1 VDVGNE
7 APEAGQDLRGA
18 LVEAFKQQKEAAAPV
33 EKVELTPEQPE
44 KTAAER
50 ARDEAGRFVKKD
62 EHAAPVQTKAPDEIK
77 QTPAKAEVTEEV
89 KPAEK
94 RIPAP
99 PNGWSPD
106 AKAHWHEL
114 PPKVMEAIAQREQD
128 LGRAAGKMDE
138 ERALGREIDKVFA
151 PYKALLAA
159 ENTNPVLATQAL
171 LNTAYILRQ
180 GSPEQKKQAVMA
192 VCQQHG
198 IDLGISAGTTGAA
211 QVSPELAELRQEVS
225 QLRSMLSQGEM
236 QTRSAAQ
243 AQLQQEIDAFE
254 ADPAHVHYQEVK
266 QDMVAL
272 LSAGRAQD
280 LKTAYDMA
288 CWARP
293 DVRTSILAQQRAEDE
308 QKRRESE
315 RVRAEDAKRKAVSV
329 TGAPGITTGV
339 SSGNRTLRQE
349 LEANMA
355 ALRGSV

>member
-1 VDVGNE
+1 MDVGNE

-33 EKVELTPEQPE
+33 EKVEAAPEPE

-77 QTPAKAEVTEEV
+77 QAPVKTEVTEEV

-99 PNGWSPD
+99 PNGWTPE
-106 AKAHWHEL
+106 AKARWHEL
-114 PPKVMEAIAQREQD
+114 PQEVMAAIAQREQD

-225 QLRSMLSQGEM
+225 QLRSMLSSQGE
-236 QTRSAAQ
+236 QSRSAAQ
-243 AQLQQEIDAFE
+243 AQVQAEIEAFE
-254 ADPAHVHYQEVK
+254 ADPANVHYEEVK
-266 QDMVAL
+266 QEMVAL

-280 LKTAYDMA
+280 LKTAYEMA

-293 DVRTSILAQQRAEDE
+293 NVRDSILAQQRAEEE

-315 RVRAEDAKRKAVSV
+315 RVRAEEAKRKAVSV
-329 TGAPGITTGV
+329 TGAPGITTGA